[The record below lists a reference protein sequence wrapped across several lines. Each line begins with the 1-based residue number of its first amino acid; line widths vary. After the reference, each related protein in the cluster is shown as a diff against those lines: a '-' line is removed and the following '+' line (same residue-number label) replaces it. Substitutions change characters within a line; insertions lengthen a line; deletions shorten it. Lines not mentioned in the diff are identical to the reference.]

1 MTHTSVHRISATV
14 AGSAL
19 IAAGILFF
27 LGEATTA
34 AGWPHGSYSYVTN
47 VISDLGV
54 SSPAKTD
61 EGEWIYSPSAWA
73 INTAWLVNGALTVAA
88 AVILNRCLHASRL
101 SKWVLGLAIAYGVG
115 LCLVSLFHNAPTW
128 MLPYHTIGA
137 MIGMGGGNI
146 ALFLTGRLLRAEK
159 GPSGLSR
166 FFGIAGVIGFSCLIL
181 TFVGPQGY
189 VGLVERCAAYP
200 VLIAQVVGGVAIC
213 RCAKHFSAPWR
224 TRAVRVDP

>member
-1 MTHTSVHRISATV
+1 MTRTSVDRISATV
-14 AGSAL
+14 AGLAL

-27 LGEATTA
+27 LGEAIAA

-61 EGEWIYSPSAWA
+61 EGEWIHSPSAWA

-88 AVILNRCLHASRL
+88 AIILNRYLHASRL
-101 SKWVLGLAIAYGVG
+101 SKWVLGLAIAYSVG

-146 ALFLTGRLLRAEK
+146 ALFLTGLLLRAEK
-159 GPSGLSR
+159 GPSAMSR
-166 FFGIAGVIGFSCLIL
+166 FFSIAGTIGFSCLIL
-181 TFVGPQGY
+181 TFVGPQSY
-189 VGLVERCAAYP
+189 VGLIERCAAYP
-200 VLIAQVVGGVAIC
+200 VLIAQIVGGVVTC
-213 RCAKHFSAPWR
+213 RYAKHFSVPSSLAN
-224 TRAVRVDP
+224 